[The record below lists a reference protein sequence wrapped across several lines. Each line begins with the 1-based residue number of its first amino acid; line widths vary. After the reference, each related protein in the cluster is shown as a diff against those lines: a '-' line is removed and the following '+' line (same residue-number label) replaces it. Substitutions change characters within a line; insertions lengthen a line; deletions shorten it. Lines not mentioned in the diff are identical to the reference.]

1 MQKNQIDDLETRIEA
16 FENAPATV
24 STENSGED
32 TEQVDEWT
40 GNNNSSPDDNPDD
53 DNGGDDANDEGDVDV
68 APSTEETTEDGVDE
82 EATSTEPV
90 D

>member
-1 MQKNQIDDLETRIEA
+1 M
-16 FENAPATV
+16 
-24 STENSGED
+24 
-32 TEQVDEWT
+32 DEWT